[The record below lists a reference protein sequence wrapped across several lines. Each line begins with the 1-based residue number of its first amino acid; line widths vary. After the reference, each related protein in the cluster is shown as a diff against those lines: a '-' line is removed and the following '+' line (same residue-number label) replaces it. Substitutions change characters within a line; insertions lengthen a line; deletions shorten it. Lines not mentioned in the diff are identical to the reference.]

1 MEQTA
6 HRENG
11 ERERTEKQET
21 GKAAQGME
29 QNSVKIEKKRILGH
43 FFGRQEAPM
52 IRKLRR
58 KFVLTAI
65 GSLLIILVLLL
76 GFINAGNYIQV
87 ERRAGT
93 MLAILLD
100 HDGTFPQE
108 RPAET
113 ASKTEARRDPIG
125 PPGNFEWN
133 HQVEAPFETRYFSVV
148 IADDGTAAE
157 TNVEHI
163 AAVTSAQA
171 DSYAAEVVSG
181 GQTRGHLGPY
191 LYGTKTMG
199 DGATLA
205 VFVDRS
211 SGLAAAA
218 DLMRS
223 TLLIG
228 AAALALMFL
237 LVWLL
242 SGMAVRPVVESL
254 EKQKQFISDAGHEL
268 KTPLS
273 IISANVDVLEMD
285 GEKNDW
291 TTSIRHQIRRMTDLV
306 NNMLTLSRM
315 EEDLVRQTSTEV
327 NLSQL
332 VRESAEPYHA
342 AARAGNRSYDVD
354 IREGLWMNGDR
365 RSLTELCG
373 LLLDNA
379 MKYSNEGGSVH
390 LSLTAEHRR
399 ILLEVANTCD
409 VIPEGNLDRLF
420 ERFYRADA
428 SRSRS
433 GGGFGIGLSAAKAIC
448 ECHHGSIRAVRDGD
462 HIIRFQASLPEG
474 KEPDGRKAAKP

>member
-1 MEQTA
+1 MEQSSGIT
-6 HRENG
+6 
-11 ERERTEKQET
+11 K
-21 GKAAQGME
+21 
-29 QNSVKIEKKRILGH
+29 KKRSLSR
-43 FFGRQEAPM
+43 FFSRQEAPM

-58 KFVLTAI
+58 KFVLTAM

-93 MLAILLD
+93 MLSILLD

-113 ASKTEARRDPIG
+113 APKTEERREPIG

-315 EEDLVRQTSTEV
+315 EEDLVRQTFTEV

-332 VRESAEPYHA
+332 VRESAEPYSA

-373 LLLDNA
+373 LILDNA

-390 LSLTAEHRR
+390 LSLMAEHRR

-409 VIPEGNLDRLF
+409 AIPEGNLDRLF